1 MSEPYVVKP
10 GEGRALDLYDVRL
23 WIKTISNSTSAFSLI
38 EGIWQPGGFDPL
50 PHLHEN
56 EDESFY
62 VLEGEF
68 DFQIGENVIRGEA
81 GSFVFVPKG
90 ISHKF
95 SVAGDRQG
103 RLMFLHAPPLEGFFV
118 ELAELATKG
127 PPDPRKIAPLMARWG
142 MEAQVP

>member
-10 GEGRALDLYDVRL
+10 GEGRAVDLYDVRL
-23 WIKTISNSTSAFSLI
+23 WIKTVSSATSPFSLI
-38 EGIWQPGGFDPL
+38 EGVWQPGGFDPL

-68 DFQIGENVIRGEA
+68 NFQIGDDVVRSGA

-90 ISHKF
+90 ILHKF
-95 SVAGDRQG
+95 SVAGDRPG
-103 RLMFLHAPPLEGFFV
+103 RLMFLHTPPLDGFFLELE
-118 ELAELATKG
+118 ELAKTG
-127 PPDPRKIAPLMARWG
+127 PPDPQKIGALMSRWG
-142 MEAQVP
+142 TQAQLP